1 MLNKIKYKIDKQ
13 KEKRFWKKYN
23 KKYVNPTQWQYVRS
37 NDRNTVLS
45 KNVKFSKDWNKTL
58 RANHVCVFG
67 GSLKEQEDSIILP
80 NIQIGFNSYVILD
93 PFGRIYGQKK
103 AVLEQADYNIL
114 VRDLKKD
121 DIELTNEDR
130 KQYRMIGN
138 APSALFIFPS
148 NDSAK
153 NNQIGELIS
162 DIFDL
167 LEEFDCDMKKC
178 GRTHTEINFIIPQ
191 IEKIGMIPKLELM
204 FSVMHLSDMQC
215 IFTINDIAKYKE
227 NNMEVGI
234 SGFTASM
241 AFCDLTVFL
250 SGKETKTIIDN
261 QKEDMKIVL
270 KSCFQLFRKR
280 KKKYPNLIKEVM
292 DMAYKLK
299 EDQCLVCIRLVK
311 NIIDYKYKE

>member
-1 MLNKIKYKIDKQ
+1 MLNKIKYKIEKQ
-13 KEKRFWKKYN
+13 KEEHFWKKYN
-23 KKYVNPTQWQYVRS
+23 KKYVDSAQWKYVCS
-37 NDRNTVLS
+37 NDRNTILS
-45 KNVKFSKDWNKTL
+45 KNVKFSKDWHKTL

-67 GSLKEQEDSIILP
+67 GSLKDQEDSIILP

-93 PFGRIYGQKK
+93 SSGRIYKQKK

-114 VRDLKKD
+114 VRDLKEEN
-121 DIELTNEDR
+121 IELTNEDR

-162 DIFDL
+162 EIFNL

-178 GRTHTEINFIIPQ
+178 GRSHTEINYIIPQ

-204 FSVMHLSDMQC
+204 FSVMHLCDMQC
-215 IFTINDIAKYKE
+215 IYTINDLMKYKE

-241 AFCDLTVFL
+241 AFCNLTVFL
-250 SGKETKTIIDN
+250 SGEETKRLIDS
-261 QKEDMKIVL
+261 QQEEIKIVL
-270 KSCFQLFRKR
+270 RSLFQLFRKR
-280 KKKYPNLIKEVM
+280 EKKYPNLIKETIDTVCE
-292 DMAYKLK
+292 LK
-299 EDQCLVCIRLVK
+299 EDQCLVCIRSIK

>member
-1 MLNKIKYKIDKQ
+1 
-13 KEKRFWKKYN
+13 
-23 KKYVNPTQWQYVRS
+23 
-37 NDRNTVLS
+37 
-45 KNVKFSKDWNKTL
+45 
-58 RANHVCVFG
+58 
-67 GSLKEQEDSIILP
+67 
-80 NIQIGFNSYVILD
+80 
-93 PFGRIYGQKK
+93 
-103 AVLEQADYNIL
+103 
-114 VRDLKKD
+114 
-121 DIELTNEDR
+121 
-130 KQYRMIGN
+130 
-138 APSALFIFPS
+138 
-148 NDSAK
+148 
-153 NNQIGELIS
+153 
-162 DIFDL
+162 
-167 LEEFDCDMKKC
+167 MKKC